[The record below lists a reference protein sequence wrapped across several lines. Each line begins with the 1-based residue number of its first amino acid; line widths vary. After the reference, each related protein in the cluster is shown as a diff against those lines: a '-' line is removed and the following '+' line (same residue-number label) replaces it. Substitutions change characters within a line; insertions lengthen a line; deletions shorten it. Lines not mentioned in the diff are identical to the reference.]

1 MALLTVN
8 TPFNIDLEFSLAAFH
23 KRMFAWLLDLLF
35 IFIYS
40 YFMMLFIMGNLSRD
54 RFQIENLEKW
64 TIALA
69 FLLVVIP
76 VLFYH
81 LIFELILNGR
91 SPGKLIMGLRVMNS
105 EGASPTLSQY
115 VLRWM
120 LCLPNY
126 FMLFLLSIVN
136 PAMFIVVGM
145 GVGMVCL
152 PDIISIASSAKSQ
165 RLGDLAAGTVVVDI
179 RYKMNIGETI
189 YMELADTGYQPLFPQ
204 VLQLSDKD
212 INGIRNLL
220 SNKMN
225 KERED
230 YMLRVAYRI
239 EEVLQIK
246 MNGAPFVFLQTLLK
260 DYNYLTQ
267 SRS

>member
-1 MALLTVN
+1 
-8 TPFNIDLEFSLAAFH
+8 
-23 KRMFAWLLDLLF
+23 MFAWLIDLLF
-35 IFIYS
+35 MFIYS
-40 YFMMLFIMGNLSRD
+40 YFMMLFILGNLNSD
-54 RFQIENLEKW
+54 RFNISSLDKW
-64 TIALA
+64 TITLV
-69 FLLVVIP
+69 FLLVVMP

-81 LIFELILNGR
+81 LVFELLLNGR
-91 SPGKLIMGLRVMNS
+91 GPGKLIMGLNVMNR

-126 FMLFLLSIVN
+126 FILSIIG
-136 PAMFIVVGM
+136 IVSPGSFVLVVM
-145 GVGMVCL
+145 GIGLICL
-152 PDIISIASSAKSQ
+152 PDVISIASSAKSQ
-165 RLGDLAAGTVVVDI
+165 RLRDLAAGTVVVDI
-179 RYKMNIGETI
+179 RHKMNIAETI
-189 YMELADTGYQPLFPQ
+189 YIELDEADYVPVFPQ

-220 SNKMN
+220 NSKGNKD
-225 KERED
+225 REN

-246 MNGAPFVFLQTLLK
+246 MNGMPHVFLQTLLK

-267 SRS
+267 ARS